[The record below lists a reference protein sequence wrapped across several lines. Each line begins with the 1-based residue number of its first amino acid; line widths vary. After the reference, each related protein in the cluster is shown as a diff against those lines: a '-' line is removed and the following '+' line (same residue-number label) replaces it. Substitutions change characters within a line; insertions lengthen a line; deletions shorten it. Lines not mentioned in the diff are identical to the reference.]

1 MVKFTLQWLVFCLMW
16 SALALLS
23 LGSRDPWSL
32 STTTW
37 LPAGVLFFT
46 LVISP
51 QGKWPLWLTT
61 SMLLHTLCGFY
72 MGRPLPLA
80 VLFTVFDGLSIPLC
94 ALAYLMLE
102 RYGHLKE
109 QRRPLLFSLLKSGVL
124 ATIAFS
130 AGALLTLCLWLSNY
144 DIASSHLVSW
154 SLALLTGCLAF
165 LPLARSIRQGPN
177 TIMTAVRGTDA
188 GIMGI
193 NVIIMLFL
201 FAQSFAG
208 PKSILSGFNPTYLL
222 LSSLL
227 LSSLLLNGRLLG
239 ILLVINY
246 VTVIKA
252 TLIGLGPFVWTRDAG
267 SSPIWG
273 IWSAQWYVAFSS
285 LLAFT
290 LFRFA
295 ESGRLQKAKLARQQM
310 LSSALS
316 TASTHITFH
325 LASTDRRLTWSVPTN
340 HFFKHSFPV
349 ATTLA
354 LLEASCEAPFIVAF
368 DHWLLNG
375 QVGLFI
381 REINILKGQQ
391 SVPCLLV
398 IAPALSDKMLSG
410 GIAVL
415 AD

>member
-16 SALALLS
+16 SSLALLS

-37 LPAGVLFFT
+37 LPAGVLFCT
-46 LVISP
+46 LIISP
-51 QGKWPLWLTT
+51 QGKWPLWLIS
-61 SMLLHTLCGFY
+61 SMLLHTLCSFY

-102 RYGHLKE
+102 RYGYE
-109 QRRPLLFSLLKSGVL
+109 QDQRRPLLFSLLKSGVL
-124 ATIAFS
+124 AIVAFS
-130 AGALLTLCLWLSNY
+130 AGSLLTLCLWLSNY

-165 LPLARSIRQGPN
+165 LPLARSLRQGEQLA
-177 TIMTAVRGTDA
+177 AVRGRDA
-188 GIMGI
+188 GIMAI
-193 NVIIMLFL
+193 SIMIMLFL
-201 FAQSFAG
+201 FAQSFNG

-227 LSSLLLNGRLLG
+227 LSSLLLNGRMLG
-239 ILLVINY
+239 ILLVIHY
-246 VTVIKA
+246 VVAIKA
-252 TLIGLGPFVWTRDAG
+252 TLIGLGPFVWTRDPG

-273 IWSAQWYVAFSS
+273 IWGAQWYVAFTS

-295 ESGRLQKAKLARQQM
+295 ESDRLQKAKQARQQL

-316 TASTHITFH
+316 TAATHITFH
-325 LASTDRRLTWSVPTN
+325 LTPQDRRLSWSVPTN
-340 HFFKHSFPV
+340 HFFKHAFPV

-354 LLEASCEAPFIVAF
+354 LLEASCEAPFMVAF
-368 DHWLLNG
+368 DSWLLNG
-375 QVGLFI
+375 QTELFI
-381 REINILKGQQ
+381 REINILKGEQ
-391 SVPCLLV
+391 SVRCLLV
-398 IAPALSDKMLSG
+398 IVPALSDKMLSG

-415 AD
+415 AN